1 MSSQREGDCDR
12 SISSS
17 GAHPI
22 EHRRVDTGK
31 LIERIMCMNIGHIIL
46 FSFPPPGTHWVVEIA
61 NLIFANGNVD
71 EVNRAQQ
78 SYPVEFEP
86 SQPGRPKHR
95 IMSPIP
101 QYKAMTEWKAPR
113 VTMTHLPEEMMPSQ
127 IYQGKGKAS
136 HKIVCYYRE
145 LILLIKQGDA
155 CPLLAGGVAFRFPGN
170 DAFSDNISRQGKGK
184 SFIM

>member
-1 MSSQREGDCDR
+1 MSSQREGECDR

-22 EHRRVDTGK
+22 EHRGVDTGK

-46 FSFPPPGTHWVVEIA
+46 FPFPPPGTHWVVEIA

-86 SQPGRPKHR
+86 SQPG
-95 IMSPIP
+95 SPE
-101 QYKAMTEWKAPR
+101 T
-113 VTMTHLPEEMMPSQ
+113 
-127 IYQGKGKAS
+127 
-136 HKIVCYYRE
+136 
-145 LILLIKQGDA
+145 
-155 CPLLAGGVAFRFPGN
+155 
-170 DAFSDNISRQGKGK
+170 
-184 SFIM
+184 